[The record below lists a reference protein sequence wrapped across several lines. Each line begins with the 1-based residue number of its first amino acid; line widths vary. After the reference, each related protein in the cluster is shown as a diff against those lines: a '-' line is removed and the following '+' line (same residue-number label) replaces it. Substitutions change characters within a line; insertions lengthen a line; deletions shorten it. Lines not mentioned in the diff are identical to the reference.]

1 MGPVC
6 DDTSTEKLQAP
17 VQKEKGEQESYV
29 AGSHTPHIHK
39 NTPTIYE
46 GKNEFWAE
54 IQVYIPSAKIYTSV

>member
-46 GKNEFWAE
+46 GKNEF
-54 IQVYIPSAKIYTSV
+54 